1 MWLGGGSN
9 FPLFSDLGVGIMMR
23 FLMAMFCAGV
33 GCLLAG
39 CWTVYETPAVALD
52 RSQKFDLNLRLE
64 GFTLTT
70 LQQTGFSSSTANAT
84 AYDWQTNS
92 TVNAFGTST
101 TAHYAY
107 RPDESFSYLVTDAFE
122 TLGFNIRSDSP
133 ELVLAGRIGDGRFP
147 WKSWQLWVRDAPLFL
162 VAIPTFGMVISC
174 PRVNDA
180 VIIVYDRSG
189 KRIADYYAEQQ
200 YYSLSFGF
208 PFANFFNNKA
218 YEWYGDRRAAQFAMA
233 DCLNQ
238 FLADLKSGK
247 FNEAIEKAKAHYAGK
262 LEK

>member
-84 AYDWQTNS
+84 AYDWQTNT
-92 TVNAFGTST
+92 TVTAHGNST
-101 TAHYAY
+101 TAHYEY
-107 RPDESFSYLVTDAFE
+107 RPDESFSYLVTDVFE

-133 ELVLAGRIGDGRFP
+133 ELVLAGRIGDGRFDWSDP
-147 WKSWQLWVRDAPLFL
+147 WLYLRDGMAALISF
-162 VAIPTFGMVISC
+162 PTFMMIGSYE
-174 PRVNDA
+174 RLNDA
-180 VIIVYDRSG
+180 RILIYDING
-189 KRIADYYAEQQ
+189 KRIADYYSEKNC
-200 YYSLSFGF
+200 YVFSLAF
-208 PFANFFNNKA
+208 PFANFANEKA
-218 YEWYGDRRAAQFAMA
+218 YRWYGDKQAAQFAMA

-262 LEK
+262 PEK